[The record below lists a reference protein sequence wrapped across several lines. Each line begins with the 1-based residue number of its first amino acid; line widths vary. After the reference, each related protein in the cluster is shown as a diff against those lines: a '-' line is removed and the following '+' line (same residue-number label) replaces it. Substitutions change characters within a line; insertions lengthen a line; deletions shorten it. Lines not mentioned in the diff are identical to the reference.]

1 MLNVMMH
8 NLLKINLIVL
18 FLLVLFGFAA
28 VASAQTAAVDIQKA
42 ENYLKNLKTVKA
54 DFIQTADNGTR
65 LSGTFYLNR
74 PGKLRFEYNE
84 INDFIVAD
92 GTFIYFYDS
101 ELGEQ
106 TNAPIGQTLADF
118 LLRKDLKLSGKLNVK
133 KISKEKDLKTFMLTE
148 TGNEGSGSVKL
159 FFTEEPFALKKW
171 QVTDAAGL
179 TTEVL
184 LRNMK
189 RDVDLPASLFA
200 YFKPKQDIEAY
211 N

>member
-1 MLNVMMH
+1 MK
-8 NLLKINLIVL
+8 NLYAIPFIALCAFIALSFTPKGLIHK
-18 FLLVLFGFAA
+18 AY
-28 VASAQTAAVDIQKA
+28 AQTAATDIQKA
-42 ENYLKNLKTVKA
+42 ENYLRNLGSIKA
-54 DFIQTADNGTR
+54 EFIQTAYNGSR

-84 INDFIVAD
+84 VDDFIVAD
-92 GTFIYFYDS
+92 GLFIYFYDA

-118 LLRKDLKLSGKLNVK
+118 LLRKDLS
-133 KISKEKDLKTFMLTE
+133 LTE
-148 TGNEGSGSVKL
+148 DLTVNKIIHEDGIISMSLSEKSDENAGTVKL
-159 FFTEEPFALKKW
+159 FFTEEPYVLQKW

-179 TTEVL
+179 TTEIL
-184 LRNMK
+184 LQDIR

-200 YFKPKQDIEAY
+200 YFKPKQDKPEY